1 MPTDAEEAPMRPAPQ
16 IFLTLSADA
25 VEDEHQ
31 RSRVRKAFMLGATL
45 LVMLSAPLFWTAGTA
60 QGSGGDAPDAVANK
74 PAATTADD
82 DDDDDDDDTNSG
94 SGGGTGTDNTRGDRN
109 DTNTRGNTGNAS
121 DRQTGRE
128 TAGKTDR
135 GGQNTGKSTRG
146 ETDPGDKTGK
156 TERR

>member
-1 MPTDAEEAPMRPAPQ
+1 MRPAPQ

-31 RSRVRKAFMLGATL
+31 RSPARKAFMLGATL
-45 LVMLSAPLFWTAGTA
+45 LVLLSAPLFWTAGAA
-60 QGSGGDAPDAVANK
+60 QGSDGDAPDAVAKK
-74 PAATTADD
+74 PTATTSD

-94 SGGGTGTDNTRGDRN
+94 SGSGTDNTRGDRN
-109 DTNTRGNTGNAS
+109 DTNTRGNTGTAS
-121 DRQTGRE
+121 DRKTGRE